1 MFSFKGDDDFAPIPP
16 PNLNSIIMPKN
27 TFSGSVFGMLDWI
40 FGLLKILLLM
50 LLLAVPISAFLWANA
65 YEKRFGRQPTLQDW
79 VQGWR
84 DTVAQNPSQLWE
96 NLKEEIRNKRTTHP

>member
-16 PNLNSIIMPKN
+16 PNLNSIIMPKS
-27 TFSGSVFGMLDWI
+27 TFSGSVFGVLDLI

-65 YEKRFGRQPTLQDW
+65 YEKRFGRPPTLQDW